1 MTGLPASRIPP
12 TPAFTGPARRLLW
25 VLANRPALVVVG
37 GHPQSSRLSHYFLA
51 APLLRGE
58 AVLFLDAANCF
69 NPYRLVAFA
78 EQCRRPPGQFLG
90 RVRIS
95 RAFTCFQLAELI
107 ERTSAAARRY
117 RARHVVLTGMPD
129 IFDDEELAPA
139 EVKSVFT
146 RALAAMRGWPRE
158 GLTALA
164 FSDEPARRSPLR
176 ARLNRALAAHAT
188 AVYRLEESPSGLTL
202 IGAQTRMSAPL
213 REKAIPVGQTFLSVR
228 PEVPARILEVDHGSH
243 GRHLSPV
250 DRAEPGALR
259 PLPARPAARRP
270 AGVR

>member
-1 MTGLPASRIPP
+1 MTGLPASQAPP

-78 EQCRRPPGQFLG
+78 EQCRRPPAELLT
-90 RVRIS
+90 RVRVS

-107 ERTSAAARRY
+107 ERTPAAAQRY

-146 RALAAMRGWPRE
+146 RALGTLGRWPRE

-176 ARLNRALAAHAT
+176 AWLNRALAAHAT

>member
-1 MTGLPASRIPP
+1 MTGLPASQAPP

-78 EQCRRPPGQFLG
+78 EQCRRPPAELLT
-90 RVRIS
+90 RVRVS

-107 ERTSAAARRY
+107 ERTPAAARRY

-146 RALAAMRGWPRE
+146 RALGTLGRWPRE

-176 ARLNRALAAHAT
+176 AWLNRALAAHAT
-188 AVYRLEESPSGLTL
+188 AVYRLEESPGGLIL
-202 IGAQTRMSAPL
+202 VGAQTGVSAPPEQ
-213 REKAIPVGQTFLSVR
+213 RTTVGQTFLSVR

-259 PLPARPAARRP
+259 QVPARPAARRP

>member
-1 MTGLPASRIPP
+1 MTGLPAPQTQPASGNA
-12 TPAFTGPARRLLW
+12 PAFTGSARRLLGA
-25 VLANRPALVVVG
+25 LGSFPALIVVG

-58 AVLFLDAANCF
+58 TVLFLDAANCF

-78 EQCRRPPGQFLG
+78 EQCRRSPAELLT
-90 RVRIS
+90 RVRVS

-107 ERTSAAARRY
+107 ERTPAAARRY

-139 EVKSVFT
+139 EIKSVFT
-146 RALAAMRGWPRE
+146 RALEAMRGWPRQ

-176 ARLNRALAAHAT
+176 AWLHRALAAPAA
-188 AVYRLEESPSGLTL
+188 AVYRLEESPAGLTL
-202 IGAQTRMSAPL
+202 CEATSTKACHSEPRKPALAGTRGEESQTEILRSAQDDK
-213 REKAIPVGQTFLSVR
+213 REVSSGWF
-228 PEVPARILEVDHGSH
+228 
-243 GRHLSPV
+243 
-250 DRAEPGALR
+250 
-259 PLPARPAARRP
+259 
-270 AGVR
+270 